1 MQKHNTFTK
10 KLKKQF
16 LSVNNSIENYFNK
29 FNSRNFSIKNFTL
42 SKNNRVFIIIGSVV
56 ILTLTYL
63 SLPSF
68 FNKDE
73 IRSEIENQVLRK
85 YNIKLKFND
94 QIKYGIFPKPH
105 FTAKNL
111 SIIGKEK
118 EIASTNHFRI
128 FIDIWKF
135 FSINQIE
142 IKDLVF
148 NKTEFNIYKD
158 DLVFFK
164 ELLKTEPN
172 ENKIII
178 KNSNIFFRN
187 KEDEVLFIN
196 KIFDSKFF
204 YDQTNL
210 QNTLVSK
217 NEIFNVPYKLNI
229 KNDKFNKKNLFNF
242 NSNKIRLNIDNVI
255 DYDSSIKN
263 GNLEIL
269 FINKD
274 TSFDYEIRKNSLI
287 FESENKRNNY
297 KGKIDFKPFYLNAN
311 FNYEGLSTKNLFHEN
326 SIINDIIRAEVLNNK
341 NLNAVINL
349 KVKDITN
356 IVELNKLNLITSIEE
371 GIFNFSDSSIMWKDD
386 LRIILNDSFLSFDEN
401 EINLIGS
408 LKFIFN
414 DIQNFYRFF
423 QLQKDYRKDI
433 KQIEI
438 DFVFDLNQKQISF
451 DNARIDNKS
460 NSDLENFIENFNSKQ
475 KTIFNKV
482 TFKNFVNNFFI
493 SYAG

>member
-1 MQKHNTFTK
+1 MIN
-10 KLKKQF
+10 
-16 LSVNNSIENYFNK
+16 
-29 FNSRNFSIKNFTL
+29 
-42 SKNNRVFIIIGSVV
+42 
-56 ILTLTYL
+56 LT
-63 SLPSF
+63 
-68 FNKDE
+68 
-73 IRSEIENQVLRK
+73 
-85 YNIKLKFND
+85 
-94 QIKYGIFPKPH
+94 
-105 FTAKNL
+105 
-111 SIIGKEK
+111 
-118 EIASTNHFRI
+118 
-128 FIDIWKF
+128 
-135 FSINQIE
+135 
-142 IKDLVF
+142 
-148 NKTEFNIYKD
+148 
-158 DLVFFK
+158 
-164 ELLKTEPN
+164 
-172 ENKIII
+172 
-178 KNSNIFFRN
+178 
-187 KEDEVLFIN
+187 
-196 KIFDSKFF
+196 
-204 YDQTNL
+204 
-210 QNTLVSK
+210 
-217 NEIFNVPYKLNI
+217 
-229 KNDKFNKKNLFNF
+229 KKNLFNF
-242 NSNKIRLNIDNVI
+242 NSKKIRLNIDNVI

-451 DNARIDNKS
+451 
-460 NSDLENFIENFNSKQ
+460 
-475 KTIFNKV
+475 
-482 TFKNFVNNFFI
+482 
-493 SYAG
+493 